1 MQIPDSV
8 QAIGPS
14 AVKHYEE
21 CIRNGCTPQFAEMVT
36 LQQPPVYKGSDRAFM
51 EGRLT
56 EGGDTLI
63 PSQRAIAEREARAA
77 GINTSGRY
85 YCGGVADRRQYRDP
99 EAWIGSR
106 DDMLSVAKRRKR
118 ELRGQVN
125 YTPPVKAKRRVKDIS
140 DRALRDLTKQEMSAN
155 PKLTKQDAQ
164 DLVREKYI
172 PAGKR
177 KKKT

>member
-1 MQIPDSV
+1 
-8 QAIGPS
+8 
-14 AVKHYEE
+14 
-21 CIRNGCTPQFAEMVT
+21 
-36 LQQPPVYKGSDRAFM
+36 M

-63 PSQRAIAEREARAA
+63 PSQRAIAEKEARQA
-77 GINTSGRY
+77 GINTAGRY

-106 DDMLSVAKRRKR
+106 DDMLSVAKRRKL

-125 YTPPVKAKRRVKDIS
+125 YTPPVKAKRKNKDIS

-172 PAGKR
+172 PKGKR